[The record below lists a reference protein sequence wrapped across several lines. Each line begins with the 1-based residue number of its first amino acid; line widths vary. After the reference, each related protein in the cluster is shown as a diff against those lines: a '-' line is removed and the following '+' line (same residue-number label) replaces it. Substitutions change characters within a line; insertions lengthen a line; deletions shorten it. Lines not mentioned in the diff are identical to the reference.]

1 MEILLPSTTGHR
13 DRGAGYKT
21 FMKKSLLIGI
31 DLGGTNT
38 KIALISNETNILDRS
53 TFLTKAY
60 ALKKDLINKLINE
73 VNSLLHSNGYSI
85 NNLTGIGIGLAGLV
99 DYSKGFI
106 FNLTNIP
113 GWRKVPL
120 RSSLEG
126 KFNVP
131 VYLDNDAN
139 AICLG
144 EYLYGAG
151 KDSNNLVSVS
161 LGTGIGSGIII
172 NGKLYR
178 GSSFSAGEI
187 GHIIINE
194 NGPEC
199 GCGSFGCLEAYVGN
213 SAIIKAANER
223 LKRKKSKILNRITRG
238 NIKNLT
244 PRHLSLAAKEGD
256 PVSIA
261 IWKDIGRHLGIG
273 LSALVNLLNPD
284 KIVLCGGI
292 SKAGNFLLKPAV
304 KSLKKF
310 SMDVPGKIVK
320 VLLSKL
326 GDDAGVIGA
335 ASLVK
340 YGG

>member
-1 MEILLPSTTGHR
+1 
-13 DRGAGYKT
+13 
-21 FMKKSLLIGI
+21 MKKTLLIGV

-38 KIALISNETNILDRS
+38 KIALISKETNILGRS

-60 ALKKDLINKLINE
+60 TLKEDLIKKLINE
-73 VNSLLHSNGYSI
+73 VNGLLRSNGYSI

-106 FNLTNIP
+106 FDLTNIS

-120 RSSLEG
+120 RSILES
-126 KFNVP
+126 KLNVP

-151 KDSNNLVSVS
+151 KNSNNLVLVS
-161 LGTGIGSGIII
+161 LGTGIGAGIII
-172 NGKLYR
+172 NGRLYR

-194 NGPEC
+194 NGPKC
-199 GCGSFGCLEAYVGN
+199 GCGSFGCLEAYIGN
-213 SAIIKAANER
+213 SAITRAANEGFKK
-223 LKRKKSKILNRITRG
+223 KRSKILNRIIKG

-244 PRHLSLAAKEGD
+244 PQHLSLAAKEGD
-256 PVSIA
+256 PLSIG
-261 IWKDIGRHLGIG
+261 IWKDAGRYLGIG

-284 KIVLCGGI
+284 KIVICGGI
-292 SKAGNFLLKPAV
+292 SKAGDFLLAPAI

-320 VLLSKL
+320 VLRSKL

-335 ASLVK
+335 ASLVR